1 MTKAKTH
8 GRRRP
13 SKIITTASADAI
25 IAIALSTTQLLST
38 VTATTPD
45 TYVNNEWEP
54 YQDEGILDD
63 SVDDIEASL
72 SSLGGR
78 RNRLLDHRNSK
89 NQEISGT
96 YGEEDHAAYINKVD
110 YFIEEGIL
118 GEDTSEED
126 RQLAAA
132 VGQRK
137 KVNKQRI
144 GINNNKKKNIDKLGL
159 DKLSTD
165 SRDDESSILSGNI
178 PHHVS
183 KKKNKVAN
191 RVSATQN
198 KKDKKASEAI
208 SNIVSTSTSLNKKNK
223 SLQKKKKAM
232 VSRQKQ
238 NKKKILSTGG
248 GDSNNK
254 NNNNKK
260 IGTSIKKKKGQKIGN
275 SIKKK
280 KKKFATTG
288 NNWKKKENGWSSKSS
303 KGKGGKGKW
312 SRVRDSGGGGR
323 KGNDWISDIDIDYGH
338 ESSSN
343 DKWRNPAEL
352 CTCMKWDTINNWNKN
367 DNNIGWYAAAASG
380 GSGKKKSSSSSASNF
395 AADKNNNRELGWDN
409 DGWERVCKTWEC
421 SPTLSPTLSP

>member
-1 MTKAKTH
+1 MTQAKTH
-8 GRRRP
+8 GRRRR
-13 SKIITTASADAI
+13 KIITTASAAAI
-25 IAIALSTTQLLST
+25 IAITLSTTLMLP
-38 VTATTPD
+38 TAIATIPD
-45 TYVNNEWEP
+45 TYINNEWEP
-54 YQDEGILDD
+54 YQDEGILNDNAE
-63 SVDDIEASL
+63 DIEASL

-89 NQEISGT
+89 YQEASDINSNK
-96 YGEEDHAAYINKVD
+96 EEDAYMNNEID

-137 KVNKQRI
+137 KINKQLV
-144 GINNNKKKNIDKLGL
+144 GINNNKKKNIY
-159 DKLSTD
+159 KLSTD
-165 SRDDESSILSGNI
+165 SRDDESSILSRNN

-183 KKKNKVAN
+183 KKKKKVAADSN

-198 KKDKKASEAI
+198 KRDKKD
-208 SNIVSTSTSLNKKNK
+208 VSTKVSDVDNMTKKNQ

-238 NKKKILSTGG
+238 KKKKIMSTGGGSNNKNKKKIGS
-248 GDSNNK
+248 
-254 NNNNKK
+254 
-260 IGTSIKKKKGQKIGN
+260 SIKKKKGQNIGT

-280 KKKFATTG
+280 KKKFAATG
-288 NNWKKKENGWSSKSS
+288 NNWKKKENGWGSKSS

-312 SRVRDSGGGGR
+312 SRVRDGGGGG
-323 KGNDWISDIDIDYGH
+323 KGNDWISDIDIDYGDS
-338 ESSSN
+338 SSSN

-367 DNNIGWYAAAASG
+367 DIGWYAAAASSG
-380 GSGKKKSSSSSASNF
+380 GSGKKSSSNSASNF
-395 AADKNNNRELGWDN
+395 EVDKDSNRELGWNN